1 MRPHVLEH
9 LDRPWCTIFIVAP
22 FYLCLVVAWLA
33 RHDFDPSYFVHA
45 GDFFVDAQH
54 APKNLT
60 ILEKSFGYD
69 GQFYYRLALSPFT
82 HDQSG
87 FGVRLDSPRYRQ
99 QRILYPL
106 LASLLSLGATNLVP
120 WSLIFVNYLGVCVI
134 GWLGGLYAQ
143 AVGRHALW
151 GIAFALYAGF
161 LLTLSFDLTEIV
173 EVCLILASLVLIRC
187 ERQRT
192 AAVLLL
198 LAVLAKET
206 ALLVAVGALL
216 SYLVAVWRG
225 TCKQSPLLFALP
237 VAGYLGWQAW
247 LYRNWM
253 TSLDSAIESN
263 VGFPMAGFV
272 SYFREM
278 ASLHAHH
285 HQGWYFIEM
294 CLFLLFTIAVIHACR
309 KTTETLHVRFS
320 WLLYLVLAF
329 SLTRAVWVRDTSFL
343 RALSEVYTLGVIIVL
358 SAPVRLR
365 VLVLSGAVVSCFI
378 FATDVLKH

>member
-9 LDRPWCTIFIVAP
+9 LDRPWCTLFIVAP
-22 FYLCLVVAWLA
+22 FYLWFIFACLT
-33 RHDFDPSYFVHA
+33 RHDFDPSYFVRA
-45 GDFFVDAQH
+45 GDFFVDAEH

-60 ILEKSFGYD
+60 ILKNSLGYD

-106 LASLLSLGATNLVP
+106 LASLFSLGAPNLLP
-120 WSLIFVNYLGVCVI
+120 WSLIFVNYLGVCII

-151 GIAFALYAGF
+151 GIASALYAGF
-161 LLTLSFDLTEIV
+161 LLTLSSDLTEIV
-173 EVCLILASLVLIRC
+173 EVCLILASLVLIRR
-187 ERQRT
+187 ERQRI

-225 TCKQSPLLFALP
+225 TSKKQSPLLFVVP

-272 SYFREM
+272 SYLREM

-285 HQGWYFIEM
+285 HQGWYFLEL

-309 KTTETLHVRFS
+309 KTAETPHVRLS
-320 WLLYLVLAF
+320 WLLYLLLTL
-329 SLTRAVWVRDTSFL
+329 SLTRTVWVQDSFL

-358 SAPVRLR
+358 SGPVRLR
-365 VLVLSGAVVSCFI
+365 VLVLSAAVASCFI
-378 FATDVLKH
+378 FASDVLKH

>member
-9 LDRPWCTIFIVAP
+9 LDRSWCTLLIVAP
-22 FYLCLVVAWLA
+22 FYLCLIVAWLT
-33 RHDFDPSYFVHA
+33 RHDFDPSYFVRA

-60 ILEKSFGYD
+60 ILKNSLGYD

-87 FGVRLDSPRYRQ
+87 FGVRFDSPRYRQ

-106 LASLLSLGATNLVP
+106 LASLFSLGAPNLVP

-151 GIAFALYAGF
+151 GIACALYAGF
-161 LLTLSFDLTEIV
+161 LLTLSSDLTEIV
-173 EVCLILASLVLIRC
+173 EVCFILASLVLIRR

-225 TCKQSPLLFALP
+225 TSKQSPLLFVLP

-253 TSLDSAIESN
+253 MSLDRAIESN
-263 VGFPMAGFV
+263 IGFPMAGFV

-285 HQGWYFIEM
+285 HQGLYFVEL
-294 CLFLLFTIAVIHACR
+294 CLFLLFMIAVIHACR

-320 WLLYLVLAF
+320 WLLYLLLTL
-329 SLTRAVWVRDTSFL
+329 SLTRAVWVEDSFL

-365 VLVLSGAVVSCFI
+365 VVVLSGAVVSCFI
-378 FATDVLKH
+378 FAIDVLKR